1 MQPIGSP
8 ETLAKMRGINDVV
21 SFLADFTSPIHRA
34 VGMMCRP
41 HAQRFAVHGAAL
53 AKAIAEF
60 TPDLLA
66 KSEINVLVVADPGD
80 ELNDKG
86 RWLQTA
92 ALLTGTKFNISV
104 IVPGAGRSVDHNP
117 TPFAAHLKALKGAT
131 FLDYGP
137 DKIVSSSKRPDLVA
151 LPVPSFADDVLN
163 PSQWEWLLDVTAA
176 GIPVVGWAYD
186 DLERDFAVRFVE
198 TMGFA
203 KVKTAESAL
212 HVHERV
218 HPSFINVQGR
228 FLFQLLATDEPE
240 TPDFDGMMY
249 LAYLALRLSEALREE
264 TATPWGGTVIEWN
277 GRELL
282 VDLSGRAVDIDD
294 GQIFDVLVGRRGEP
308 VFSET
313 DFFDEDWEPVSADFL
328 NEMTRLERA
337 SIAEESCISA
347 YLDLD
352 EEEDEDE
359 GEDGEEVESL
369 LIQSLG
375 ELVRD
380 GTMAKAM
387 HEVLGMV
394 GLDADQA
401 DAFISRT
408 FAKNGVEAGIPLFVA
423 AYEDD
428 AAAIVALSKK
438 DGFDPDELDGKGWTA
453 LQLTAATGHVGALK
467 ALLKAGAD
475 VNAIHSM
482 SGKTALDIAMEDG
495 YFDAALLM
503 LKAGAQLDN
512 RPHAH
517 PSARDR
523 LNEGEGSKELL
534 AWYRR
539 QNKNLH

>member
-1 MQPIGSP
+1 
-8 ETLAKMRGINDVV
+8 MRGINDVV
-21 SFLADFTSPIHRA
+21 SFLADFTSPIYRA

-104 IVPGAGRSVDHNP
+104 IVPGDGPGVDHNP
-117 TPFAAHLKALKGAT
+117 TPFAAHLKALKVAK

-151 LPVPSFADDVLN
+151 LPVPSFADDVLS
-163 PSQWEWLLDVTAA
+163 PSQWGWLLDVTAA

-186 DLERDFAVRFVE
+186 DLERDFAVSFVE

-228 FLFQLLATDEPE
+228 FLFQLLPTDEPE
-240 TPDFDGMMY
+240 APDFDGMAH
-249 LAYLALRLSEALREE
+249 LGYLALRLSEALREE

-277 GRELL
+277 DRELL

-313 DFFDEDWEPVSADFL
+313 DFFDEDWEPVSAYFL

-337 SIAEESCISA
+337 SIAEDSCSSA
-347 YLDLD
+347 YQDGD
-352 EEEDEDE
+352 EDEDD
-359 GEDGEEVESL
+359 EDLESL
-369 LIQSLG
+369 LIQSFG

-387 HEVLGMV
+387 HEFLEVV

-401 DAFISRT
+401 DAFIART
-408 FAKNGVEAGIPLFVA
+408 FAQNGVEAGIPLFVA

-428 AAAIVALSKK
+428 AAEIVALSKK
-438 DGFDPDELDGKGWTA
+438 DGFDPDELDGRGWTA
-453 LQLTAATGHVGALK
+453 LQLTAAAGHVGALK

-482 SGKTALDIAMEDG
+482 SGKTALDVAMENAN
-495 YFDAALLM
+495 FDAALLM
-503 LKAGAQLDN
+503 LKADANLDN
-512 RPHAH
+512 RPHVH

-523 LNEGEGSKELL
+523 LDAGEGSKELL